1 MDKTSNVQ
9 YSSNRLSP
17 LKDGYKLTYKE
28 AGNRLNL
35 VDKDGSS
42 IFDVSLDEVAEIYRA
57 RSFLEIKLKD
67 NTRHFIGFGIIL
79 GSSKAAASQ
88 DFADLNFWEK
98 MKSISATLED
108 WAKLFKSKGVKGI
121 KLTMPAAV
129 RIIFFIAAIFALIM
143 MIIIRQALLTQN

>member
-67 NTRHFIGFGIIL
+67 KLVNLLQLQNLIHC
-79 GSSKAAASQ
+79 
-88 DFADLNFWEK
+88 DFQK
-98 MKSISATLED
+98 M
-108 WAKLFKSKGVKGI
+108 FVKYML
-121 KLTMPAAV
+121 K
-129 RIIFFIAAIFALIM
+129 
-143 MIIIRQALLTQN
+143 

>member
-79 GSSKAAASQ
+79 
-88 DFADLNFWEK
+88 
-98 MKSISATLED
+98 
-108 WAKLFKSKGVKGI
+108 
-121 KLTMPAAV
+121 
-129 RIIFFIAAIFALIM
+129 
-143 MIIIRQALLTQN
+143 ALLTQN